1 MSEAERIGL
10 YGGTFNPPHM
20 GHERLAKA
28 CVEALKLDRLLLI
41 PTAQP
46 PHKQLPPGSAQGE
59 QRAEM
64 ARLMAGRIPRTQVCG
79 LELER
84 PGPSYT
90 RDTVDRLR
98 QLYPEAEFWLIMGA
112 DMFLS
117 FHKWREPER
126 IAQQCSLAVA
136 ARLPDSRRQLE
147 RQAAFLE
154 RELGARSRIVDCP
167 VTVLSSTQVRSHIP
181 EGKWQGELAPEVADY
196 IQKQG
201 LYQEDPLEELRREV
215 RGRMS
220 EKRYRHTLGV
230 EKTAACLAERFGE
243 DVYQARTAALL
254 HDLTKAL
261 DYEEQL
267 KLCGR
272 YGIITDYGENGKALL
287 HADTAAA
294 LARQEFGVSEETA
307 QAVAYHTTGAP
318 GMTALDK
325 IVYLADC
332 IEPGREYPGVE
343 KLRRL
348 CKKDLDQAMICSL
361 RQSIE
366 HIQSK
371 GGRPYWRTQRALEDF
386 LAKKETGS

>member
-1 MSEAERIGL
+1 
-10 YGGTFNPPHM
+10 M

-28 CVEALKLDRLLLI
+28 CVEALKLDKLLLI

-46 PHKQLPPGSAQGE
+46 PHKQLSPGSAQGV

-64 ARLMAGRIPRTQVCG
+64 ARLMAGRIPKAQVCG

-117 FHKWREPER
+117 FHKWREPEQ
-126 IAQQCSLAVA
+126 IARQCRLAVA

-147 RQAAFLE
+147 RQAKFLKW
-154 RELGARSRIVDCP
+154 ELGVCSKIVDCP
-167 VTVLSSTQVRSHIP
+167 VTVLSSTQVRSNLLK
-181 EGKWQGELAPEVADY
+181 GKWREELAPEVAEY

-201 LYQEDPLEELRREV
+201 LYQTDPLERLRREA
-215 RGRMS
+215 RARMS

-294 LARQEFGVSEETA
+294 LARQEFGVSKEAA
-307 QAVAYHTTGAP
+307 QAIAYHTTGAP
-318 GMTALDK
+318 DMTRLDK

-332 IEPGREYPGVE
+332 IEPGRDYPGVE

-348 CKKDLDQAMICSL
+348 CKKDLDQAMIFSL

-371 GGRPYWRTQRALEDF
+371 GGRPYWRTQQALEDF

>member
-181 EGKWQGELAPEVADY
+181 EGKWQGELAPEVAEY

-215 RGRMS
+215 RSRMS

-294 LARQEFGVSEETA
+294 LARREFGVSEETA

>member
-1 MSEAERIGL
+1 M

-181 EGKWQGELAPEVADY
+181 EGKWQGELAPEVAEY

-332 IEPGREYPGVE
+332 IEPGRDYPGVE